1 MSKGQLILDNS
12 VLSAF
17 AAGGWFHDISFWTPR
32 YALYTTDRIWSH
44 EFSPHHEFSKPEWLR
59 VETVDT
65 SKLAAKTVELGE
77 ADWTLIRLAETLD
90 DPVLVSNDKRL
101 LEETERRGLERMWG
115 SRFLKQTFES
125 CGIDRPAYDD
135 GLHSYVRDVHLPD
148 SVTSELR
155 SAEKK

>member
-17 AAGGWFHDISFWTPR
+17 AAGEWFHDISFWAPR
-32 YALYTTDRIWSH
+32 YTLYTTERIWAH
-44 EFSPHHEFSKPEWLR
+44 EFRPHHAFSKPEWLR

-65 SKLAAKTVELGE
+65 SKLAARTVELGE
-77 ADWTLIRLAETLD
+77 ADWTLIGLAETLD

-101 LEETERRGLERMWG
+101 LEETERRGIERIWG
-115 SRFLKQTFES
+115 SKFVKQTFES
-125 CGIDRPAYDD
+125 CGIDRQAYDD
-135 GLHSYVRDVHLPD
+135 GLPSYVRDVHLPD
-148 SVTSELR
+148 FVTAELR